1 MYTRSRVSY
10 PIIGAA
16 DVSMAC
22 AAHHLAPFMLLP
34 TFTACHRSCHM
45 AIWKLLIRFIFQS
58 ITSLRT
64 GWGNFLL
71 TALQRCSPP
80 VGVHHYFHLIRL
92 SFMNQWSSFSCLFL
106 SATMRSQAHYL
117 VRIHVRIWAS
127 VLVTNESRIF
137 FFIYN
142 LDNYLKMSQFPWP
155 NIISFIFS
163 LSCMHDYFTLKIPHS
178 NNVWSLF
185 LSNLVTARIG
195 WYESL
200 NQEIVWFNLFSGLV
214 RFLRC

>member
-1 MYTRSRVSY
+1 MPHGY
-10 PIIGAA
+10 
-16 DVSMAC
+16 
-22 AAHHLAPFMLLP
+22 LE
-34 TFTACHRSCHM
+34 TFDPLHFPKHYISKDGLR
-45 AIWKLLIRFIFQS
+45 KLLAHGPPALFSTCWCPPLFSSNQIIFYES
-58 ITSLRT
+58 MSSTF
-64 GWGNFLL
+64 FLF
-71 TALQRCSPP
+71 
-80 VGVHHYFHLIRL
+80 VL
-92 SFMNQWSSFSCLFL
+92 SKYAPQNW
-106 SATMRSQAHYL
+106 AMRSQAHYF
-117 VRIHVRIWAS
+117 VKIHVRPLALL
-127 VLVTNESRIF
+127 LVTNESRIF